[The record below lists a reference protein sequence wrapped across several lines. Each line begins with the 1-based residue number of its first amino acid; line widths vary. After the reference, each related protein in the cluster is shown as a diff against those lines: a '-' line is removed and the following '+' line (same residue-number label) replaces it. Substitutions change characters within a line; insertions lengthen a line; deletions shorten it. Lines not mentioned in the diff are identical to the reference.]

1 MALSYASKII
11 LILLLVCWQNCTPIL
26 CENVLW
32 LMKIYDS
39 KADDQD
45 MLKETKK
52 QNAEADKVST
62 SRKGVKGDVM

>member
-11 LILLLVCWQNCTPIL
+11 LILPPVYWQNCTLIL
-26 CENVLW
+26 CQNVLW
-32 LMKIYDS
+32 MMKIDDL

-52 QNAEADKVST
+52 QTAEADKVST
-62 SRKGVKGDVM
+62 